1 MLVPMTKPKAGVNRY
16 LEDFKVGELIET
28 EEFPLTRDAIVS
40 FAQQY
45 DPQDM
50 HVDEELA
57 KSTIFGELVGSGW
70 QTLLITLKL
79 ILNTKRFGDTPLIG
93 AGFKEVRFHHPTYPG
108 NSLKVCAEIMDI
120 RPSKHKADRGLMDVN
135 VTTKTTTGTVIIT
148 QTWTLALP
156 TKASV
161 AATETTAN

>member
-1 MLVPMTKPKAGVNRY
+1 MLVPMTKPKTGVLRY

-28 EEFPLTRDAIVS
+28 EEFSLTRDMIVS
-40 FAQQY
+40 FAEQY

-50 HVDEELA
+50 HIDEELA
-57 KSTIFGELVGSGW
+57 KNTIFGELVGSGW

-79 ILNTKRFGDTPLIG
+79 ILNSKRFGDTPLIG
-93 AGFKEVRFHHPTYPG
+93 AGFKDVRFHHPMYPG

-120 RPSKHKADRGLMDVN
+120 RPSKNKADRGLMDVF
-135 VTTKTTTGTVIIT
+135 VTTKTTSGTVLIT

-161 AATETTAN
+161 TTTATSH